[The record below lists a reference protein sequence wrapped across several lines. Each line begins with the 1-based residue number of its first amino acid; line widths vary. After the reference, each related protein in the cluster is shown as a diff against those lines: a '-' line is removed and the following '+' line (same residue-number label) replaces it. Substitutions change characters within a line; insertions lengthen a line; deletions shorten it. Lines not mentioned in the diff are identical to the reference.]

1 MDGEDCRRLS
11 IGECSD
17 PVIESHGVNPGEW
30 NADARHWAGLFAH
43 APRAS
48 PYLTPSW
55 VHAYVDT
62 FAAGLPMV
70 HVNARNEDGALIGT
84 CLFTQ
89 RIDRRAL
96 VPLSRWHLNTAGERD
111 EDSVVVEHNA
121 LLCEAGHESR
131 VYADI
136 AELVD
141 LAPVDELTLAGATED
156 AVTRFCAAL
165 PHWSADIEWRD
176 SPYVD
181 LEALRAAGGDHLAVL
196 SRNTRERLRRSLR
209 RYREVAELRVE
220 VATSVAEALAMF
232 DEMVTLHEAR
242 WHALGQ
248 VGGFASQARRD
259 FHRTFIQRAHGA
271 EHVQLLRVCHGKRT
285 LGVLYNLVA
294 NGHVCFY
301 QSGVRYDEGRQLSPG
316 LVVHHLAIGHC
327 LSAGFLTYD
336 FLPSAPGEGRYKLSL
351 ATDTHRLGTV
361 LLRRPGWRGR
371 WFALARS
378 LKRRFR

>member
-1 MDGEDCRRLS
+1 MVTVGDGRL
-11 IGECSD
+11 GECSD
-17 PVIESHGVNPGEW
+17 TMIESHGANSGEW
-30 NADARHWAGLFAH
+30 NVAAREWAGLFAH
-43 APRAS
+43 APKAS
-48 PYLTPSW
+48 PYLTSSW
-55 VHAYVDT
+55 VHAFVDI
-62 FAAGLPMV
+62 FAPGLPMV
-70 HVNARNEDGALIGT
+70 QAKARSADGALIGT

-89 RIDRRAL
+89 CIDRRAL
-96 VPLSRWHLNTAGERD
+96 VPMRRWHLNTAGERD
-111 EDSVVVEHNA
+111 EESVVVEHNA
-121 LLCEAGHESR
+121 LLCAAGHETQ
-131 VYADI
+131 VYADV
-136 AELVD
+136 AAFVD
-141 LAPVDELTLAGATED
+141 LAPVDELLLAGATED

-196 SRNTRERLRRSLR
+196 SRNTRERVRRSLR

-220 VATSVAEALAMF
+220 EATSVAEALAMF

-242 WHALGQ
+242 WHALGKA
-248 VGGFASQARRD
+248 GGFASPARRD
-259 FHRTFIQRAHGA
+259 FHRTFVQRAHGA
-271 EHVQLLRVCHGKRT
+271 GHIQLLRVGHGERT

-301 QSGVRYDEGRQLSPG
+301 QSGLRYDIGKQLSPG
-316 LVVHHLAIGHC
+316 LVAHHLAIGHC
-327 LSAGFLTYD
+327 LSAGFRTYD

-351 ATDTHRLGTV
+351 ATRAHRLGTV
-361 LLRRPGWRGR
+361 LLRRPGWRGS